1 MEIQYLKK
9 QQINHFNDVF
19 KIIKRVEKCR
29 WARENRFNG
38 QKNKSSTRK
47 CFTCTFSLS
56 IRRHGIR
63 IVRVQNEVIIAL
75 EQYNATP
82 TVSIT
87 PPPLWPNPLHPQLY
101 ILAGWPSAHWRA
113 VPGVLLILLFD
124 CLAHLHAA
132 SALLSVCEN
141 QPRKMCKWAHNVNV
155 AIVQNG
161 EPARTMDTS
170 R

>member
-1 MEIQYLKK
+1 MSMRFELVKTDLMDKK
-9 QQINHFNDVF
+9 TKAQLASASLTPFHCQFAVTAF
-19 KIIKRVEKCR
+19 GLYVSKMK
-29 WARENRFNG
+29 
-38 QKNKSSTRK
+38 
-47 CFTCTFSLS
+47 SLS
-56 IRRHGIR
+56 HW
-63 IVRVQNEVIIAL
+63 N
-75 EQYNATP
+75 NTTP
-82 TVSIT
+82 PQLFPS

-132 SALLSVCEN
+132 GALLSVCEN